1 MVTDQL
7 SLVSPTAVLESAF
20 WPMIAEFDATGEGYW
35 KSEHRALAERDFAAY
50 IALLDA
56 NAQGRQ
62 IPGGYVAA
70 STYWL
75 VREGAEIVGKEHPPP
90 HALAR
95 ARRHRRAHRLRD
107 PPKRPPA
114 RLRHAHPGADAG
126 SCARAGYGARAADLR
141 HRERR
146 LGAHHREERR
156 RPRQPGYFAVLR
168 RRGLALLDH
177 ALMPT
182 YRIKGRAKCVSAG
195 SLHKPNDNHTV
206 RGQSPTCS

>member
-75 VREGAEIVGKEHPPP
+75 VREGAEIIG
-90 HALAR
+90 R
-95 ARRHRRAHRLRD
+95 ST
-107 PPKRPPA
+107 
-114 RLRHAHPGADAG
+114 LRHTLSPALEDIAG
-126 SCARAGYGARAADLR
+126 HIGYAI
-141 HRERR
+141 
-146 LGAHHREERR
+146 
-156 RPRQPGYFAVLR
+156 RPSAR
-168 RRGLALLDH
+168 RRGYGTRILALTLDH
-177 ALMPT
+177 ARERGIGRVLLICDAANAASV
-182 YRIKGRAKCVSAG
+182 RIIEKNGGVLASQGISPSSGVEVSRYWIT
-195 SLHKPNDNHTV
+195 L
-206 RGQSPTCS
+206 